1 MINKNVVYLAVVS
14 LTAACGGGGGDAEQT
29 AADTTSA
36 NTAAAPAAAAPAAPA
51 AAATVTDPQIAA
63 IVVAANEADIK
74 WARLALEK
82 TQNAEVR
89 GFAEAMVNDHGGVN
103 QKAVELVTRL
113 GVTPEPNPTSQQLAQ
128 GGDATHATLSGKSG
142 AEFDKA
148 YIANEVTYHQ
158 TVLDAID
165 NTLVPSAQ
173 NAELKE
179 LLVSVRPAFVN
190 HLQRAQ
196 QVQTAV
202 GGQ

>member
-1 MINKNVVYLAVVS
+1 MNNKNLVYLALLS
-14 LTAACGGGGGDAEQT
+14 LTAACGGGDAGET
-29 AADTTSA
+29 AADTTSSA
-36 NTAAAPAAAAPAAPA
+36 TAAAPAAEAAPAAPA
-51 AAATVTDPQIAA
+51 AAGTVTDPQIAA

-82 TQNAEVR
+82 TQNPEVR

-103 QKAVELVTRL
+103 QTAVELVTRL
-113 GVTPEPNPTSQQLAQ
+113 GVTPEPNPTSQQLSQ

-142 AEFDKA
+142 ADFDKA
-148 YIANEVTYHQ
+148 YIANEVAYHR
-158 TVLDAID
+158 TVLDAVD
-165 NTLVPSAQ
+165 NTLIPNAQ

-190 HLQRAQ
+190 HLQRAE
-196 QVQTAV
+196 QVQAAV

>member
-1 MINKNVVYLAVVS
+1 MMKKSLVYLAALS
-14 LTAACGGGGGDAEQT
+14 LTAACGGGGDAGQT
-29 AADTTSA
+29 EADSAATSA
-36 NTAAAPAAAAPAAPA
+36 APALAPAPAAASAAPA
-51 AAATVTDPQIAA
+51 VTDPQIAA

-82 TQNAEVR
+82 TQNPQVR

-128 GGDATHATLSGKSG
+128 GGDATHGTLSGKSG

-148 YIANEVTYHQ
+148 YIDNEVAYHR
-158 TVLDAID
+158 TVLEAVD
-165 NTLVPSAQ
+165 NTLIPNAQ

-179 LLVSVRPAFVN
+179 LLVSVRPAFEN
-190 HLQRAQ
+190 HLKRAE
-196 QVQTAV
+196 QVQAAV
-202 GGQ
+202 GGQQ